1 MRFGIWELLLILAI
15 VVLLFGTRKIKSL
28 GGDLGSAIKGFRSAL
43 RDGEEDA
50 SKAATT
56 DRVIEGESVKQ
67 GDKSS
72 S

>member
-50 SKAATT
+50 SKATT

>member
-43 RDGEEDA
+43 REGDEEA
-50 SKAATT
+50 SKATG
-56 DRVIEGESVKQ
+56 DRVIEGDSVKQ
-67 GDKSS
+67 GDKTSS
-72 S
+72 

>member
-50 SKAATT
+50 SKATG
-56 DRVIEGESVKQ
+56 DRVIEGDSVKQ
-67 GDKSS
+67 GDKTPS
-72 S
+72 

>member
-43 RDGEEDA
+43 REGEEDA
-50 SKAATT
+50 SKATG
-56 DRVIEGESVKQ
+56 DRVIEGDSVKQ
-67 GDKSS
+67 GDKTPS
-72 S
+72 

>member
-1 MRFGIWELLLILAI
+1 MRFGIWELLLVLVI
-15 VVLLFGTRKIKSL
+15 VVLLFGTRKLKTL

-43 RDGEEDA
+43 RDGEDDA
-50 SKAATT
+50 SKGNEG
-56 DRVIEGESVKQ
+56 RVIEGVSLKQ